1 MSELIKAAKMFA
13 NSGHQRITVHPNP
26 ALQSHEAHLK
36 SVAQIV
42 SSVSGDEQ
50 MIAAAWLH
58 DIVEDTGVT
67 IDDVERQFGVRV
79 AKLVY
84 EVTVVSHPARHHH
97 TASFA
102 LSKQHFAKVSD
113 AAKTVKLAD
122 LIDTCRD
129 LYKNDSA
136 MFRTYAAE
144 ANELALVL
152 NGGNTRLLTRLKRDL
167 NKYASSDQ
175 PARSNEL
182 MPQSRRFE
190 IPIATLRVLKDAFT
204 AQDIAQPL
212 ITFDSS
218 LTATEI
224 LEAMTV
230 AGVEVAGLQR
240 DGTQWGFVEIASL
253 SKGVG
258 KTWGR
263 EFAAS
268 QLVYTTSTFTEVIE
282 VLTRHDWCFVTELG
296 NVIGAISRID
306 IQKPVGRMWLFG
318 ILTFTELEFTERIR
332 RKWPGESWSR
342 LLSQQ
347 RMDKARQ
354 LLAER
359 ERRKEKCHLI
369 DCLQLAD
376 KIEILIADPSELA
389 AIGIPSQSLARR
401 VGRQIESLRN
411 SLAHAQ
417 SFVEQ
422 DWPQIVRLTRRIH
435 KMSHDL

>member
-1 MSELIKAAKMFA
+1 MSELIKAAKLFA
-13 NSGHQRITVHPNP
+13 NSRHQRITVQRNP
-26 ALQSHEAHLK
+26 ALQSPEVHLK

-42 SSVSGDEQ
+42 SSVSEDEQ
-50 MIAAAWLH
+50 VIATAWLH
-58 DIVEDTGVT
+58 DIVEDTGITV
-67 IDDVERQFGVRV
+67 DDVERQFGVQV
-79 AKLVY
+79 AELVR
-84 EVTVVSHPARHHH
+84 ELTVVSHPARRHRA
-97 TASFA
+97 TSFA
-102 LSKQHFAKVSD
+102 LSKLHFAKVSD

-129 LYKNDSA
+129 LYKNDWA
-136 MFRTYAAE
+136 MFRTYAEE

-152 NGGNTRLLTRLKRDL
+152 KGGNTQLLARLKRDL
-167 NKYASSDQ
+167 NKYASSTQ
-175 PARSNEL
+175 PAKPSEQML
-182 MPQSRRFE
+182 QPQRFE
-190 IPIATLRVLKDAFT
+190 IPIATLRVLEDGFT

-218 LTATEI
+218 RTPTEI

-230 AGVEVAGLQR
+230 ASVEVAGLQR
-240 DGTQWGFVEIASL
+240 DGILWGFVEIASL
-253 SKGVG
+253 SKGAG

-268 QLVYTTSTFTEVIE
+268 QLVYATSAFTNVIE
-282 VLTRHDWCFVTELG
+282 VLTRHDWCFVKELG
-296 NVIGAISRID
+296 NVIGTISRID
-306 IQKPVGRMWLFG
+306 MHKPVGRMWLFG
-318 ILTFTELEFTERIR
+318 ILTLAELEFTERIR

-376 KIEILIADPSELA
+376 KIDILIVDPSELA
-389 AIGIPSQSLARR
+389 AIGFPSQSLARR
-401 VGRQIESLRN
+401 VGKQIESLRN

-422 DWPQIVRLTRRIH
+422 DWPQIVRLARRIH
-435 KMSHDL
+435 KMSQEL

>member
-13 NSGHQRITVHPNP
+13 NSGHQRIAVERNP

-42 SSVSGDEQ
+42 SSASGDEQ

-67 IDDVERQFGVRV
+67 IDDVERQFGVQV

-84 EVTVVSHPARHHH
+84 EVTVVSDPARGHRA
-97 TASFA
+97 ASFA

-122 LIDTCRD
+122 LIDTSRD
-129 LYKNDSA
+129 LYKNDWA

-167 NKYASSDQ
+167 NKYASSTQ
-175 PARSNEL
+175 PARSSPQ

-190 IPIATLRVLKDAFT
+190 IPIATLRVLEDSFT
-204 AQDIAQPL
+204 AQDITQPL
-212 ITFDSS
+212 ITFDSNR
-218 LTATEI
+218 TATEI

-230 AGVEVAGLQR
+230 AGIEVAGLQR

-258 KTWGR
+258 KSWGR

-268 QLVYTTSTFTEVIE
+268 QLLYTTSTFTDVIE

-306 IQKPVGRMWLFG
+306 IQKPVGRM
-318 ILTFTELEFTERIR
+318 
-332 RKWPGESWSR
+332 
-342 LLSQQ
+342 
-347 RMDKARQ
+347 
-354 LLAER
+354 
-359 ERRKEKCHLI
+359 
-369 DCLQLAD
+369 
-376 KIEILIADPSELA
+376 
-389 AIGIPSQSLARR
+389 
-401 VGRQIESLRN
+401 
-411 SLAHAQ
+411 
-417 SFVEQ
+417 
-422 DWPQIVRLTRRIH
+422 
-435 KMSHDL
+435 

>member
-1 MSELIKAAKMFA
+1 MSELIKAAKVFA
-13 NSGHQRITVHPNP
+13 NSGHQRITIQHNP
-26 ALQSHEAHLK
+26 AQQSPEAHLK

-42 SSVSGDEQ
+42 SSVSEDDQ

-58 DIVEDTGVT
+58 DIVEDTEVT
-67 IDDVERQFGVRV
+67 IDDVERQFGIQV
-79 AKLVY
+79 AKLVH
-84 EVTVVSHPARHHH
+84 ELTVVSHPARRYRA
-97 TASFA
+97 ASFA
-102 LSKQHFAKVSD
+102 LTKQHFSKVSD

-129 LYKNDSA
+129 LYKNNWA
-136 MFRTYAAE
+136 LFRTYAAE
-144 ANELALVL
+144 ANELALLL
-152 NGGNTRLLTRLKRDL
+152 NGGNTRLLAKLKRDL
-167 NKYASSDQ
+167 NKYASSAQ
-175 PARSNEL
+175 PTLPSEQ

-190 IPIATLRVLKDAFT
+190 IPIATLRVLENAFT

-212 ITFDSS
+212 ITFDSNR
-218 LTATEI
+218 TATEI

-230 AGVEVAGLQR
+230 AGVEVSGLQR
-240 DGTQWGFVEIASL
+240 DGTLWGFVEIDSL
-253 SKGVG
+253 SKRAGQ
-258 KTWGR
+258 TWGR

-268 QLVYTTSTFTEVIE
+268 QLVYTTSTFTDVIE

-296 NVIGAISRID
+296 NIIGAISRID
-306 IQKPVGRMWLFG
+306 MHKPVGRMWLFG
-318 ILTFTELEFTERIR
+318 ILTLAELEFTERIR
-332 RKWPGESWSR
+332 RKWPGESWNR

-401 VGRQIESLRN
+401 VGKQIESLRN

-435 KMSHDL
+435 KMSQEL